1 MLDEKNETTVLDIA
15 EYLDS
20 EEIVAEYLNM
30 VSQSDDSA
38 LFLRAIRHTARRVLK
53 PFSRC

>member
-1 MLDEKNETTVLDIA
+1 MLKNLDIA
-15 EYLDS
+15 EYLDN
-20 EEIVAEYLNM
+20 EEIVAEYLNL
-30 VSQSDDSA
+30 VSESDDPA